1 MKDKEPTSETH
12 PLVTPDHLRRK
23 AAVYIRQSSEEQVRE
38 NTGSTAFQRSLV
50 TTALRYG
57 WPQSQIEIID
67 EDLGR
72 SGSSSDR
79 TGWQRLQTMMS
90 AKEIGIVIVANV
102 ARLSRQLLDFEV
114 FRLRAAATNTL
125 LYADGRF
132 VDPADSNDIFYS
144 QLQAMFGSHENRQR
158 VKTMSQAR
166 ITKAKQGAVVSALPI
181 GWVKGPDET
190 YEKDLETKDT
200 IQLIID
206 TFWEKRSLRS
216 TVKALAKAGVE
227 IPSRRG
233 KRLYFTK
240 PTLDRVKKIL
250 TNVAYADTYAFGKT
264 QSLPGG
270 PVLASGQS
278 KRIKRPESEWIQTFN
293 HHPAYMTREEQ
304 EQIKSILK
312 ETEFKRRNRAGR
324 GQALTQGLL
333 HCAIC
338 GEILV
343 VCYHKKTYSYGC
355 GWKWLQYAENPCT
368 RFVSLEFDQYIL
380 AEVFKILQTPP
391 VDMLMS
397 ALEAARSQEKARL
410 SWVEA
415 ERERLKHEERRAQ
428 ELMERSEG
436 KRPRVYEY
444 AADKLEE
451 VLQAKKEFEQKMAIE
466 QAKAKKFETDDELE
480 ELCQLAAEVPAL
492 WHHPLVTH
500 QERKELLRCVID
512 HIVVSA
518 TKERI
523 DATIFWKTGEQTP
536 MVLWRGT
543 GRYVLIRELHAHGL
557 TVFEIKEHLAA
568 GKTSNGQKMNI
579 TVGRLY
585 DVLRELGLKPNRF
598 SPGYLALR
606 QKALELNREGQSLEA
621 IADYFNEEGFESSS
635 GKPWTD
641 QMVYGQLQAQNKTP
655 VLLEDLH
662 REVISEARARGL
674 NYRQMAE
681 KFNQRGIRRR
691 DGQPWSACDIKRR
704 WGDLNEL
711 QRKRAQQ
718 ESKRE
723 STEFQQRSA

>member
-1 MKDKEPTSETH
+1 
-12 PLVTPDHLRRK
+12 
-23 AAVYIRQSSEEQVRE
+23 
-38 NTGSTAFQRSLV
+38 
-50 TTALRYG
+50 
-57 WPQSQIEIID
+57 
-67 EDLGR
+67 
-72 SGSSSDR
+72 
-79 TGWQRLQTMMS
+79 MMS
-90 AKEIGIVIVANV
+90 TREIGIVIVANV
-102 ARLSRQLLDFEV
+102 ARLSRQLLDFEL
-114 FRLRAAATNTL
+114 FRLRAAATDTL

-190 YEKDLETKDT
+190 YEKDPETKDT
-200 IQLIID
+200 IQLVID

-227 IPSRRG
+227 IPSRHG

-250 TNVAYADTYAFGKT
+250 TNVAYAGTYAFGKT
-264 QSLPGG
+264 QSLPGV

-312 ETEFKRRNRAGR
+312 ENAFKRRNRAGR

-333 HCAIC
+333 RCAIC

-355 GWKWLQYAENPCT
+355 GWKCLQYAENPCT

-380 AEVFKILQTPP
+380 AEVFKILKTPP
-391 VDMLMS
+391 VDMLIS
-397 ALEAARSQEKARL
+397 ALEVARSQEKARL

-415 ERERLKHEERRAQ
+415 ERERLKHEERRTQ

-480 ELCQLAAEVPAL
+480 ELCQLAAELPAL

-568 GKTSNGQKMNI
+568 GETSNGQKMNI

-598 SPGYLALR
+598 SADHLALR
-606 QKALELNREGQSLEA
+606 QRAWELHLSGQSTDS
-621 IADYFNEEGFESSS
+621 IADHFNEQRFKSAS
-635 GKPWTD
+635 GAPWT
-641 QMVYGQLQAQNKTP
+641 QSMVHG
-655 VLLEDLH
+655 LL
-662 REVISEARARGL
+662 
-674 NYRQMAE
+674 
-681 KFNQRGIRRR
+681 
-691 DGQPWSACDIKRR
+691 
-704 WGDLNEL
+704 
-711 QRKRAQQ
+711 RAQG
-718 ESKRE
+718 KTAIVMKFAAR
-723 STEFQQRSA
+723 RSAAYTVMTAGPAND

>member
-166 ITKAKQGAVVSALPI
+166 ITKAKQGAVVSALPV
-181 GWVKGPDET
+181 GWIKAPDGT
-190 YEKDLETKDT
+190 YEKDPEAKDT
-200 IQLIID
+200 IQLVID
-206 TFWEKRSLRS
+206 TFWEKRSLRG
-216 TVKALAKAGVE
+216 TVKTLAKAGVE

-250 TNVAYADTYAFGKT
+250 TNVAYAGTYAFGKT
-264 QSLPGG
+264 QSLPGV

-312 ETEFKRRNRAGR
+312 ENEFKRVT
-324 GQALTQGLL
+324 AL
-333 HCAIC
+333 
-338 GEILV
+338 GEV
-343 VCYHKKTYSYGC
+343 RH
-355 GWKWLQYAENPCT
+355 
-368 RFVSLEFDQYIL
+368 
-380 AEVFKILQTPP
+380 
-391 VDMLMS
+391 
-397 ALEAARSQEKARL
+397 
-410 SWVEA
+410 
-415 ERERLKHEERRAQ
+415 
-428 ELMERSEG
+428 
-436 KRPRVYEY
+436 
-444 AADKLEE
+444 
-451 VLQAKKEFEQKMAIE
+451 
-466 QAKAKKFETDDELE
+466 
-480 ELCQLAAEVPAL
+480 
-492 WHHPLVTH
+492 
-500 QERKELLRCVID
+500 
-512 HIVVSA
+512 
-518 TKERI
+518 
-523 DATIFWKTGEQTP
+523 
-536 MVLWRGT
+536 
-543 GRYVLIRELHAHGL
+543 
-557 TVFEIKEHLAA
+557 
-568 GKTSNGQKMNI
+568 
-579 TVGRLY
+579 
-585 DVLRELGLKPNRF
+585 
-598 SPGYLALR
+598 
-606 QKALELNREGQSLEA
+606 
-621 IADYFNEEGFESSS
+621 
-635 GKPWTD
+635 
-641 QMVYGQLQAQNKTP
+641 
-655 VLLEDLH
+655 
-662 REVISEARARGL
+662 
-674 NYRQMAE
+674 
-681 KFNQRGIRRR
+681 
-691 DGQPWSACDIKRR
+691 
-704 WGDLNEL
+704 
-711 QRKRAQQ
+711 
-718 ESKRE
+718 
-723 STEFQQRSA
+723 